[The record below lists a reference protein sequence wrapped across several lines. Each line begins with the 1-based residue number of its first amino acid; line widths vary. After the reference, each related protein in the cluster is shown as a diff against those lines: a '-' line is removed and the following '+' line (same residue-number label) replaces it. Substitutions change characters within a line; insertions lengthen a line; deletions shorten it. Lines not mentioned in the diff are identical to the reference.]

1 MRVLLVSCYELGH
14 QPLALAGPAAHIL
27 AETPA
32 AVECLDL
39 AVEPFDA
46 GKVRRADIVG
56 ISVPMHTAL
65 RLGVRAAARVRSL
78 NATCHICFYGLY
90 ASLNRDYLLGHVA
103 DSVIGGEYERPLINL
118 VRSLSNGAGVT
129 VDLEGVSTPASQSGP
144 FLGRQVFLPPTRSLL
159 PPLEKYARLDTGE
172 DLKLVGYV
180 EATRGCL
187 HTCLHC
193 PITPVYEGR
202 LRVIKGDVL
211 RKDIAALVD
220 MGAQHITFGD
230 PDFLNAITHSLR
242 IARQL
247 HEDFPDLTFDMTTK
261 VEHIVKHP
269 TLFEALR
276 ELGCIFVVSAV
287 ESLNDRIL
295 QYLEKGHTR
304 DDVVAA
310 LEITRQAGI
319 ALRPSL
325 VSFTPWTTLEDYI
338 DVLDF
343 VEEHGLIYHV
353 DPVQYSIRLLVPPGS
368 SLLDTPQMK
377 PFLGALN
384 RETFSYE
391 WRHPDTRMDAL
402 QEAVGAIA
410 EAAARSKEDP
420 ASTFDKIRALALSLN
435 GSGRWSPP
443 AVRKIPRAARPA
455 QLTESWFC

>member
-39 AVEPFDA
+39 AVEPFDSD
-46 GKVRRADIVG
+46 KVRRADVVG

-65 RLGVRAAARVRSL
+65 RMGVRAAARVRSL
-78 NATCHICFYGLY
+78 NPTCHVCFYGLY
-90 ASLNRDYLLGHVA
+90 ATLNRKYLLGHLA

-118 VRSLSNGAGVT
+118 VQSLSNGADVAG
-129 VDLEGVSTPASQSGP
+129 DLEGVSTPAHQSDP
-144 FLGRQVFLPPTRSLL
+144 FLGRQIFLPPIRSLL
-159 PPLEKYARLDTGE
+159 PPLEKYAHLDTGE

-180 EATRGCL
+180 EASRGCL

-193 PITPVYEGR
+193 PITPVYKGS
-202 LRVIKGDVL
+202 LRVIQRDII
-211 RKDIAALVD
+211 RKDIAALVH

-242 IARQL
+242 VARQL
-247 HEDFPDLTFDMTTK
+247 HEDFPGLTFDMTTK
-261 VEHIVKHP
+261 VEHIVEHP
-269 TLFEALR
+269 ALFEELR

-310 LEITRQAGI
+310 LEIAGQAGI

-368 SLLDTPQMK
+368 SLLNTPQMK
-377 PFLGALN
+377 PFLGELN

-391 WRHPDTRMDAL
+391 WKHSDPRMDAL

-410 EAAARSKEDP
+410 EAAVRRKEDP
-420 ASTFDKIRALALSLN
+420 SSTFDKIKALALSLHGN
-435 GSGRWSPP
+435 RRFSPP
-443 AVRKIPRAARPA
+443 GAHEIPRAVRPA

>member
-1 MRVLLVSCYELGH
+1 
-14 QPLALAGPAAHIL
+14 
-27 AETPA
+27 
-32 AVECLDL
+32 
-39 AVEPFDA
+39 
-46 GKVRRADIVG
+46 
-56 ISVPMHTAL
+56 
-65 RLGVRAAARVRSL
+65 
-78 NATCHICFYGLY
+78 
-90 ASLNRDYLLGHVA
+90 LGHVA
-103 DSVIGGEYERPLINL
+103 DSVIGGEYERPLVNL
-118 VRSLSNGAGVT
+118 VKSFSNGAGVN
-129 VDLEGVSTPASQSGP
+129 VELQGVSTPAQPTSP
-144 FLGRQVFLPPTRSLL
+144 FLGRQVSLPPIRNLL
-159 PPLEKYARLDTGE
+159 PPLEKYARLDTGG
-172 DLKLVGYV
+172 DFKLVGYV

-202 LRVIKGDVL
+202 LRVIKRDVL
-211 RKDIAALVD
+211 RKDIAALVR

-242 IARQL
+242 VVRQL
-247 HEDFPDLTFDMTTK
+247 HEDFPDVTFDMTTK

-269 TLFEALR
+269 TLFEELH

-368 SLLDTPQMK
+368 SLLNTPQMK

-384 RETFSYE
+384 RETFSYD
-391 WRHPDTRMDAL
+391 WKHPDPRLDAL

-410 EAAARSKEDP
+410 ESAAHSKEDP
-420 ASTFDKIRALALSLN
+420 ASTFDKIKALALSLH
-435 GSGRWSPP
+435 GDSRLSPS
-443 AVRKIPRAARPA
+443 AVHKIPRAARPA